1 MSVTMPSSA
10 PRGLKVPAKG
20 PLAVLN
26 HSRVTS
32 ATAILSAPAETG
44 MGDLQTHVGTPKAA
58 ARRWGDL
65 VVRKHRRRVPTSAVP
80 SAVHSE
86 GTPAPSEPQ
95 RRLSTLRGFFS
106 RILGGSRSREHGAK
120 APVSGDSVK
129 ESVQP
134 LSLYTSITDADQDCS
149 TRRSPSHTSAAA
161 PPTVAETPSSPVG
174 AVSPCESFAYDT
186 S

>member
-1 MSVTMPSSA
+1 MPSSA

-20 PLAVLN
+20 PLAALN

-32 ATAILSAPAETG
+32 GMAILSAPAEGIT
-44 MGDLQTHVGTPKAA
+44 GDLQAHVGTPKAA

-65 VVRKHRRRVPTSAVP
+65 VVRKHRRRDPTSAVP

-86 GTPAPSEPQ
+86 GTHAPSEPQ
-95 RRLSTLRGFFS
+95 RRRSTLRGFFS

-129 ESVQP
+129 ESEKLP
-134 LSLYTSITDADQDCS
+134 SL
-149 TRRSPSHTSAAA
+149 
-161 PPTVAETPSSPVG
+161 
-174 AVSPCESFAYDT
+174 
-186 S
+186 